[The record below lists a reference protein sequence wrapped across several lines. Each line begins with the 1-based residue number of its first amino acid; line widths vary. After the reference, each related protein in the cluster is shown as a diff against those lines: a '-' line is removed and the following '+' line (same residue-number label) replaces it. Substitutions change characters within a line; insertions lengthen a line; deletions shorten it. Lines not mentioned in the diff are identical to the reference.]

1 MSRQDTGLVMRTRKY
16 RQRITKTAAVFAT
29 GEDETEVA
37 TGCGQNLW
45 MRVLTQFHFRTRTF
59 SCNPSLYAR

>member
-1 MSRQDTGLVMRTRKY
+1 MSRQDTGWVMRTRKY
-16 RQRITKTAAVFAT
+16 RQRITKSAAGFAT

-45 MRVLTQFHFRTRTF
+45 NRVPTQFYVRSRIF